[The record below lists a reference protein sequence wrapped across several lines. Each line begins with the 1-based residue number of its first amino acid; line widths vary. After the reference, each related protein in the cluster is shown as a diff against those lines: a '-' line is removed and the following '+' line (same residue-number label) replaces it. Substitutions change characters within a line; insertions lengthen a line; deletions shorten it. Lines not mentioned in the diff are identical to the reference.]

1 MNSIEKKKKSLLK
14 RILKW
19 TGIGFAVLLAIIIAI
34 PYFFKDDLK
43 KMVIDEVNKTLNAK
57 LSMGD
62 FDLTFISTFPSMTI
76 KLNDTKLEGINEFKG
91 IELANI
97 KEFSAE
103 VGFWNVV
110 GGDQI
115 EINAINLDEPKF
127 DVRILKNGKA
137 NYDIVKP
144 DSVKPV
150 EQAEEPSNFKLSL
163 KEYSITNGSVKYDD
177 QTSDMLLAIQNL
189 NHHGKGDLTAD
200 IIDFETTTSMDKMT
214 FNMDGI
220 SYLSEVKTNFI
231 VNLLME
237 FSENSSKFTLKE
249 NEFKLNALTFS
260 LDGFYEMFEKSSNMD
275 FKINA
280 AQATFKDFLSL
291 IPTFYHSGYESMI
304 TKGSLD
310 FGGFLKGK
318 MDDQNMPAWDFNL
331 NVANASIKYPDL
343 PGTIKN
349 IVVKAASSFKGGA
362 NMDEMTVD
370 VDKFHA
376 DFAGNS
382 LDATLKMRNPMS
394 DPLLVAKVLAKV
406 DLATLKQVIPMGDG
420 ESYKGKLKADINLNG
435 RLSAIDKGNYEAFK
449 ASGTLELW
457 NMLYKSKELNDQVEI
472 ANLIFRFSPKNLS
485 LEKLIAKTGRSDFQM
500 NGTIDNYMGYVF
512 RNELLKG
519 AFNFTSNTLDL
530 DQLMNLVPSSPA
542 TANDVKKEEKTQT
555 ASNVEPMLIPDN
567 IDFNLT
573 TAIATVYYNK
583 MAIKNVTGGVK
594 IKDEVATLSNLTMY
608 TMGGLVGLSG
618 DFSTVDH
625 YKPAVNFAYNLKDI
639 DVTELATNFVTIEKI
654 APITKYAQGKISST
668 FNMKSSLTANL
679 EPIYPSLNASGDFS
693 TKSLT
698 VSGFKPLEELA
709 AALKKE
715 AYAKQTLKDI
725 YLKFKL
731 TDGKLSVAPF
741 DVKLGKMN
749 ANIAGYTSLD
759 QSINYDIKL
768 LVPKEEIPTEMIKT
782 AEKALAKVNSM
793 LPKLNIAAIPAI
805 IPVKV
810 NMIGTVANPKINTDF
825 KEALLAATGNLKDNL
840 ANAKQAIKDT
850 AKAVINQKINE
861 VREDLNAK
869 KAEIMADA
877 QRQADKIKA
886 EAKKQADEL
895 KAQAKK
901 EVDNLVSNAGSNPF
915 QKKAAEIAGNKITK
929 IADEKINKINAEAD
943 KKADAI
949 LQEARER
956 ADKIK

>member
-1 MNSIEKKKKSLLK
+1 
-14 RILKW
+14 
-19 TGIGFAVLLAIIIAI
+19 V
-34 PYFFKDDLK
+34 
-43 KMVIDEVNKTLNAK
+43 
-57 LSMGD
+57 
-62 FDLTFISTFPSMTI
+62 
-76 KLNDTKLEGINEFKG
+76 
-91 IELANI
+91 LAN
-97 KEFSAE
+97 
-103 VGFWNVV
+103 
-110 GGDQI
+110 
-115 EINAINLDEPKF
+115 
-127 DVRILKNGKA
+127 
-137 NYDIVKP
+137 
-144 DSVKPV
+144 
-150 EQAEEPSNFKLSL
+150 
-163 KEYSITNGSVKYDD
+163 
-177 QTSDMLLAIQNL
+177 
-189 NHHGKGDLTAD
+189 
-200 IIDFETTTSMDKMT
+200 
-214 FNMDGI
+214 
-220 SYLSEVKTNFI
+220 
-231 VNLLME
+231 
-237 FSENSSKFTLKE
+237 
-249 NEFKLNALTFS
+249 
-260 LDGFYEMFEKSSNMD
+260 
-275 FKINA
+275 
-280 AQATFKDFLSL
+280 
-291 IPTFYHSGYESMI
+291 
-304 TKGSLD
+304 
-310 FGGFLKGK
+310 
-318 MDDQNMPAWDFNL
+318 
-331 NVANASIKYPDL
+331 
-343 PGTIKN
+343 
-349 IVVKAASSFKGGA
+349 
-362 NMDEMTVD
+362 
-370 VDKFHA
+370 
-376 DFAGNS
+376 
-382 LDATLKMRNPMS
+382 
-394 DPLLVAKVLAKV
+394 V

-420 ESYKGKLKADINLNG
+420 ESYKGKLKADVNLNG

-457 NMLYKSKELNDQVEI
+457 NMLYKSKELKDQVEI
-472 ANLIFRFSPKNLS
+472 ANLIFRFTPKNLS

-519 AFNFTSNTLDL
+519 VFTFTSNTLDL
-530 DQLMNLVPSSPA
+530 DQLMNLVPSAPA
-542 TANDVKKEEKTQT
+542 ASNDPKKEEKPQT
-555 ASNVEPMLIPDN
+555 TKNSEPMLIPDN

-573 TAIATVYYNK
+573 TTIATVYYNK

-594 IKDEVATLSNLTMY
+594 IKDEVATLSNLTMN

-625 YKPAVNFAYNLKDI
+625 YKPAVNFAYNLKEI

-668 FNMKSSLTANL
+668 FTMKSSLTANL
-679 EPIYPSLNASGDFS
+679 DPIYTSLNANGDFS

-709 AALKKE
+709 ATLKKE
-715 AYAKQTLKDI
+715 SYAKQTLKDV

-768 LVPKEEIPTEMIKT
+768 LVPKEEIPAEMIKT

-810 NMIGTVANPKINTDF
+810 NMIGTVTNPKINTDF

-850 AKAVINQKINE
+850 AKAIINQKITE

-886 EAKKQADEL
+886 EASKQADEL

-915 QKKAAEIAGNKITK
+915 KKKAAEIAGNKITK
-929 IADEKINKINAEAD
+929 IADDKINKINAEAD

-949 LQEARER
+949 LQDAKER